1 MAELHAWDWAV
12 LLLYLAGMFGMSFWL
27 GRRQKTVGDYF
38 LGGNRTGPLP
48 IALSTTATQCS
59 TNSLLGA
66 PAFVAFSGGLL
77 WLQYELAVPLA
88 MAVLLLFIMPV
99 FRGLN
104 LISVYSYLEKRF
116 GLRTRTALSV
126 LFQFLRAF
134 STGVTVYA
142 LALVLQHLLGLSF
155 LGAVVLVGVFTV
167 IYDFLG
173 GIRAVIY
180 SDVIQLTVLLASI
193 LIGIYLAVEATGGWG
208 AMWAALEPD
217 VVRTVDW
224 RGHGLGDGSTYSLW
238 PMLFGGLFLYVSY
251 YGCDQTQIQRELSSR
266 SVDHS
271 RMSLLIGGLVRF
283 PLVFAYCLLGV
294 AMAAYLVVDPGFT
307 DQLYRLERSASGMET
322 VRDNNLLVPAFVA
335 SFFPVGLTG
344 LFMAGLLAAAM
355 SSLDSTI
362 NSLSALTLQ
371 DVVERYRKEPLSEK
385 AAYWAAKGLTLFWG
399 AVCIGFAF
407 TVADIS
413 DTVIESVNK
422 IGSLINGPLLAV
434 FLLGMFTRKS
444 HETGV
449 LIGLG
454 AGFVTNLALWK
465 WVPEVSW
472 LWWNVIGFGVT
483 WAVGYVASLLLPA
496 RRPAGSADSA
506 LYVDGAN
513 PAVGHPGPFWLLA
526 AGALVA
532 YFCILLLF
540 LNFFPQVVKGWVGG

>member
-1 MAELHAWDWAV
+1 MAVLHAWDWAV
-12 LLLYLAGMFGMSFWL
+12 LLLYLGGMFGMSFWL
-27 GRRQKTVGDYF
+27 SRRQKTVGDYF

-104 LISVYSYLEKRF
+104 LISVYAYLEMRF
-116 GLRTRTALSV
+116 GLGARTTMSV

-155 LGAVVLVGVFTV
+155 LAAVVLVGVFTV
-167 IYDFLG
+167 VYDFLG

-193 LIGIYLAVEATGGWG
+193 LVGIALVVEATGGWG
-208 AMWAALEPD
+208 SVWSALDPG
-217 VVRTVDW
+217 VLQTVDW
-224 RGHGLGDGSTYSLW
+224 GGHGLGDGSTYSFW

-271 RMSLLIGGLVRF
+271 RMSLLIGGVVRF

-294 AMAAYLVVDPGFT
+294 AMAAYLAVDPGFV
-307 DQLYRLERSASGMET
+307 DHLYRLERTATGMEP

-335 SFFPVGLTG
+335 EFFPVGLTG

-362 NSLSALTLQ
+362 NSLSALTLK

-385 AAYWAAKGLTLFWG
+385 AAFWAAKGLTLFWG

-413 DTVIESVNK
+413 GTVIESVNK

-434 FLLGMFTRKS
+434 FLLGMFTRRS
-444 HETGV
+444 HEAGV

-454 AGFVTNLALWK
+454 AGFAGNLGLWK
-465 WVPEVSW
+465 WAPEVSW

-483 WAVGYVASLLLPA
+483 WMVGYGTSLLLSGRVHPSSKD
-496 RRPAGSADSA
+496 PA
-506 LYVDGAN
+506 LYADRSN
-513 PAVGHPGPFWLLA
+513 PAFQTGGRRWVYGAGFLVG
-526 AGALVA
+526 
-532 YFCILLLF
+532 YFCFLLLI
-540 LNFFPQVVKGWVGG
+540 LVLFPLWI